1 MKRLGILMIAV
12 ILLLS
17 GCGVIR
23 ETKQQVEYVPVST
36 FSLKQESDAF
46 RVQKSAVYFYNDQSK
61 TLTAEIRSLFIGQ
74 DENPAKAAIE
84 LLLEGPF
91 ESSDLIGT
99 APEGTELSFIEYS
112 RETANVYLRYSGAEM
127 DPQQKYLFEIAVANT
142 VTDLLE
148 AKYVSIFYNGVYTG
162 FSGTASEPLIKRTGS
177 ISEAYNQA
185 TAKYIGVIEPELP
198 EEEDAEEASTQDEP
212 KTQEELDEEINAGAE
227 QILEPVQRDLMTVL
241 YFASEDGAFIL
252 PEVRDITYTG
262 DNFVETILGELMAG
276 PNDTGAMKSF
286 FPQGLELM
294 TPPVVEEDRV
304 SLSFNKLPV
313 TDEYS
318 DEDYQISYAALV
330 YTLTGFMPNVK
341 TVDITVAGQPI
352 TDFYDNSKLLDGM
365 QRDDYRGFIGSS
377 APLYLQDKNSDLLLK
392 VQRSMEQSKIW
403 SPKHRLYE
411 IIRGPLSSNT
421 ASIWPPMLT
430 GITVDDILSVKTYDD
445 MVVVDL
451 SQNFKDICDGRS
463 ARTEMILV
471 YSMVNTLTAMD
482 GINKVQ
488 FLVEGKQTDTLSG
501 TLCISDPFLMN
512 YGIIKK

>member
-1 MKRLGILMIAV
+1 MKRLGILLLAV

-23 ETKQQVEYVPVST
+23 ETKQPVEYVPVST

-46 RVQKSAVYFYNDQSK
+46 RFQKSAVYFYNDQSK

-99 APEGTELSFIEYS
+99 APEGMELSFIEYS
-112 RETANVYLRYSGAEM
+112 RETANVYLRYSGSEM

-162 FSGTASEPLIKRTGS
+162 FSGEASEPLIKHTGS

-185 TAKYIGVIEPELP
+185 TAKYIGVKDLELP
-198 EEEDAEEASTQDEP
+198 EEENAEGATTQDEP
-212 KTQEELDEEINAGAE
+212 KTQEELDEEINDGAE
-227 QILEPVQRDLMTVL
+227 HILEPIQRDLMTVL
-241 YFASEDGAFIL
+241 YFISEDGAFIL
-252 PEVRDITYTG
+252 PEVRDISYTG
-262 DNFVETILGELMAG
+262 DNFVETIVGELMAG
-276 PNDTGAMKSF
+276 PNDTVAMKSF
-286 FPQGLELM
+286 LPQGLELL

-304 SLSFNKLPV
+304 TLSFNKLPV
-313 TDEYS
+313 ADEYS
-318 DEDYQISYAALV
+318 DEDYQISYAALA
-330 YTLTGFMPNVK
+330 YTLTGFMPNIKNVE
-341 TVDITVAGQPI
+341 ITVAGQPI
-352 TDFYDNSKLLDGM
+352 TDFHDTSKLTDGM

-377 APLYLQDKNSDLLLK
+377 APLYLQDINSDLLIK

-411 IIRGPLSSNT
+411 IIRGPLT
-421 ASIWPPMLT
+421 ASEWPPMLT

-451 SQNFKDICDGRS
+451 SQNFKDICNGKS
-463 ARTEMILV
+463 ARNEMILV

-488 FLVEGKQTDTLSG
+488 FLVEGEQTDTLSG

>member
-1 MKRLGILMIAV
+1 MKRLGILVIAV
-12 ILLLS
+12 CLLLS

-23 ETKQQVEYVPVST
+23 ETKEPLKYVPVST

-46 RVQKSAVYFYNDQSK
+46 RVKKSAVYFYNDQSK

-74 DENPAKAAIE
+74 DENPAQAAIE

-91 ESSDLIGT
+91 ESSNLIGT
-99 APEGTELSFIEYS
+99 APEGMELSFIEYS
-112 RETANVYLRYSGAEM
+112 REEANVYFRYNGNEM
-127 DPQQKYLFEIAVANT
+127 DPQQKYLFEIAIANT

-162 FSGTASEPLIKRTGS
+162 FSGSASEPLKKHTGS

-198 EEEDAEEASTQDEP
+198 EVEEEEEEPTQDEP
-212 KTQEELDEEINAGAE
+212 KTEEQLDEEINLGTE

-241 YFASEDGAFIL
+241 YFVSEDGAFIL
-252 PEVRDITYTG
+252 PEVREITYTG
-262 DNFVETILGELMAG
+262 DEFAETIVKELMAG
-276 PNDTGAMKSF
+276 PNDTAAMKSF
-286 FPQGLELM
+286 LPQGLELL
-294 TPPVVEEDRV
+294 TPPVIEEDRI
-304 SLSFNKLPV
+304 SLSFNKLPIAG
-313 TDEYS
+313 EYS
-318 DEDYQISYAALV
+318 DEDYQSSYAALV
-330 YTLTGFMPNVK
+330 YTLTGFMPSIK
-341 TVDITVAGQPI
+341 TVDITVVGQPI
-352 TDFYDNSKLLDGM
+352 TDFHNTSKLMDGM
-365 QRDDYRGFIGSS
+365 QRADYYGFIGSS
-377 APLYLQDKNSDLLLK
+377 APLYLQDKGSDLLVK
-392 VQRSMEQSKIW
+392 VQRTMEQSKIW

-411 IIRGPLSSNT
+411 IIRGPLS
-421 ASIWPPMLT
+421 ASTWPAMIT

-451 SQNFKDICDGRS
+451 SQNFKDICNGRS
-463 ARTEMILV
+463 ARTEMILI

-512 YGIIKK
+512 YGIVKK